1 MAVNRISMRMYIHSI
16 LILAGLSLGLIYP
29 AAAQTVTLSGT
40 VREAGGGELLAGAV
54 VQVAGTTNGSVT
66 NAYGFYAL
74 NVPANQPV
82 EIVAR
87 QMGYSAFRQTLT
99 VRADLLL
106 DITLRADGIQLDEVA
121 VRAEADP
128 AESEVGRMSINTLSM
143 RQLRAMP
150 MLMGEKDIMKALQLM
165 PGVQKGREGMTGLYV
180 RGGGPDQNLLI
191 LDDAVVYN
199 ANHLFGFFSV
209 FNGDALR
216 RVELIKGGFPARYGG
231 RLSSVVDMQMKEGN
245 RQKLHGA
252 GGIGLL
258 AGRMTLEGP
267 IRRGKSSFLVSG
279 RRSFADWILRPLS
292 GGEFPKVYFYDLNV
306 KASTDLGSKDRLFIS
321 SYLGR
326 DAFAFVDNTPGSA
339 REDGFNWGNLTA
351 SARWNH
357 QYSPRLFSNTTLVFS
372 QYNFTVF
379 NQQTVRD
386 ATYSL
391 RYSSG
396 IRDFSA
402 KMDFDYRPGQHH
414 TLTFGGIVTSH
425 RYTPNAVV
433 RKGTLSGAEG
443 TPPTDAIETGL
454 YIEDNWQPT
463 AGLTLVGGLRYSGF
477 AVNGRPYHNLEPRL
491 TTGYQLAR
499 QWSLKASY
507 ARMNQYV
514 QLLSNSGLGLPTDL
528 WVPATERI
536 PPQRAD
542 QVAVGLVK
550 DLPKANLTLTVEA
563 FHKTMNQLIGYR
575 EGASFL
581 LLDFGPDAQRT
592 SAVDWQENVTIGRGR
607 ADGLEVLAQR
617 KAGRLSGWAGYTLSW
632 IRHRFPDVN
641 EGREF
646 YPRYDRRH
654 DVSVVGIYQWRPRI
668 TLSATFVYGTGNN
681 LTIPVAKSNLLE
693 HSFTGFNGAVPVNQY
708 GATNSFRAAA
718 YHRLDLSVQFKKSK
732 RWGERQ
738 WEVSVYNAYNRV
750 NPFYYEIRSSTSPDG
765 AGKTTSKLYRKGLF
779 PLIPSVNYS
788 FTF

>member
-1 MAVNRISMRMYIHSI
+1 MPARTHIFI
-16 LILAGLSLGLIYP
+16 LLAGLFLRLDH
-29 AAAQTVTLSGT
+29 AATAQTVTLSGT
-40 VREAGGGELLAGAV
+40 VREADGGELLAGAV
-54 VQVAGTTNGSVT
+54 VQVAGTTNGSIT

-74 NVPANQPV
+74 TVPANQPV
-82 EIVAR
+82 EIVA
-87 QMGYSAFRQTLT
+87 QQLGYRTFRQTLT
-99 VRADLLL
+99 GRADRLL

-121 VRAEADP
+121 VKAEVAP
-128 AESEVGRMSINTLSM
+128 AESEGGRMSINTLSI
-143 RQLRAMP
+143 RQLREMP
-150 MLMGEKDIMKALQLM
+150 MLLGEKDVLKALQLM

-199 ANHLFGFFSV
+199 ASHLFGFFSV

-252 GGIGLL
+252 GGIGFLS
-258 AGRMTLEGP
+258 GRMTLEGP
-267 IRRGKSSFLVSG
+267 IQRDKSSFLVSG
-279 RRSFADWILRPLS
+279 RRSFADWVLRPLS

-306 KASTDLGSKDRLFIS
+306 KASADLGSKDRLFIS

-326 DAFAFVDNTPGSA
+326 DAFAFVDNTPGSV

-357 QYSPRLFSNTTLVFS
+357 QYSSRLFANTTLVFS
-372 QYNFTVF
+372 QYDFTVF
-379 NQQTVRD
+379 NQQSVRD

-396 IRDFSA
+396 IRDFSV
-402 KMDFDYRPGQHH
+402 KMDFDYRPSSRHA
-414 TLTFGGIVTSH
+414 LTFGGIVTSH
-425 RYTPNAVV
+425 RFTPNAVV
-433 RKGTLSGAEG
+433 RKGTLADTPTDG
-443 TPPTDAIETGL
+443 TPPIDAIETGV
-454 YIEDNWQPT
+454 YIEDSWLSTP
-463 AGLTLVGGLRYSGF
+463 GLTLVGGLRYSGF
-477 AVNGRPYHNLEPRL
+477 AINGRTYHNLEPRL
-491 TTGYQLAR
+491 TTGYHLAH

-542 QVAVGLVK
+542 QLAVGLVK

-654 DVSVVGIYQWRPRI
+654 DVSVVGIYQWRTRV

-681 LTIPVAKSNLLE
+681 LTIPVAKSYLLG

-718 YHRLDLSVQFKKSK
+718 YHRLDLSVQFKKPK

-738 WEVSVYNAYNRV
+738 WEISVYNAYNRV
-750 NPFYYEIRSSTSPDG
+750 NPYYYEIRNNTTTDA
-765 AGKTTSKLYRKGLF
+765 AGRATSKLYRKGLF
-779 PLIPSVNYS
+779 PIIPSVNYS
-788 FTF
+788 FNF

>member
-1 MAVNRISMRMYIHSI
+1 MRTYLRSFF
-16 LILAGLSLGLIYP
+16 LLAALSFVRP

-40 VREAGGGELLAGAV
+40 IREVSGGELLAGAT
-54 VQVAGTTNGSVT
+54 VQVSGTFNGTAT

-74 NVPANQPV
+74 TIPANQPV
-82 EIVAR
+82 EIVGR
-87 QMGYSAFRQTLT
+87 LLGYRPFRQTLT
-99 VRADLLL
+99 LQADRSLNIALSI
-106 DITLRADGIQLDEVA
+106 DAIQLDEVA
-121 VRAEADP
+121 VKAESAP
-128 AESEVGRMSINTLSM
+128 AESEAGRMSVNTLPM
-143 RQLRAMP
+143 RQLREMP
-150 MLMGEKDIMKALQLM
+150 MLMGEKDVMKALQLM
-165 PGVQKGREGMTGLYV
+165 PGVQKGREGTTGLYV

-216 RVELIKGGFPARYGG
+216 RVELVKGGFPARYGG

-258 AGRMTLEGP
+258 AGRLTLEGP
-267 IRRGKSSFLVSG
+267 IERGKSSFLVSG
-279 RRSFADWILRPLS
+279 RRSFADWVLRPLS
-292 GGEFPKVYFYDLNV
+292 GGEFPKIYFYDLNV
-306 KASTDLGSKDRLFIS
+306 KASADLGPKDRVFVS

-326 DAFAFVDNTPGSA
+326 DAFSFVDNTPGSG

-357 QYSPRLFSNTTLVFS
+357 QYSPRLFANTTLVFS
-372 QYNFTVF
+372 QYDFTVY
-379 NQQTVRD
+379 NQQRVKD
-386 ATYSL
+386 VTYVL

-402 KMDFDYRPGQHH
+402 KMDFDYRPGARHA
-414 TLTFGGIVTSH
+414 LTFGGIATAH
-425 RYTPNAVV
+425 RFTPNALV
-433 RKGTLSGAEG
+433 RKGTIANARLSP

-454 YIEDNWQPT
+454 YAEDSWRPT
-463 AGLTLVGGLRYSGF
+463 EALTLVGGLRYSGF
-477 AVNGRPYHNLEPRL
+477 AVNGRTYHNLEPRL
-491 TTGYQLAR
+491 TTAYQLPR

-528 WVPATERI
+528 WVPSTERI

-542 QVAVGLVK
+542 QVALGLSK
-550 DLPKANLTLTVEA
+550 ALPRANLTLTVEA
-563 FHKTMNQLIGYR
+563 FHKTMNNLVGYR

-607 ADGLEVLAQR
+607 AEGVEVLLQR
-617 KAGRLSGWAGYTLSW
+617 QLGRLSGWAGYTLSR

-646 YPRYDRRH
+646 FPRYDRRH
-654 DVSVVGIYQWRPRI
+654 DLSVVAIYQLRPRI
-668 TLSATFVYGTGNN
+668 TFSSTFVYGTGNN
-681 LTIPVAKSNLLE
+681 LTIPVAKSDLLE
-693 HSFTGFNGAVPVNQY
+693 HSFTGFNGAIPVSQY

-718 YHRLDLSVQFKKSK
+718 YHRLDLSVQFKKPK

-750 NPFYYEIRSSTSPDG
+750 NPFYYEIRNSSAADPSG
-765 AGKTTSKLYRKGLF
+765 QANSKLYRKGLF
-779 PLIPSVNYS
+779 PIIPSINYS
-788 FTF
+788 FNF